1 MCGNEQELVGKQ
13 VFHGIMDTST
23 PTPDRSINGLIVFL
37 TLFLFL
43 TVLTSGLLVCL
54 SKIWCGQRKASRQAV
69 PPEQR
74 QSVAG
79 GCSLQDSDSDE
90 EAQPVNR
97 PPMVRRLS
105 QRIINF
111 VQRPFQEDARRPTIE
126 ESPEP
131 PALSAHTIHGAIEN
145 STPGQS
151 GNTAS
156 QLPVNDPT
164 CVIYL

>member
-1 MCGNEQELVGKQ
+1 MCSNEQELVGKQ
-13 VFHGIMDTST
+13 VFHGIMDSST
-23 PTPDRSINGLIVFL
+23 QTPDRSINGLIVFL

-54 SKIWCGQRKASRQAV
+54 SKIWCGQRKSSGQAV

-90 EAQPVNR
+90 EAQPINR
-97 PPMVRRLS
+97 PPMVRRFS

-131 PALSAHTIHGAIEN
+131 PVLTAHTIHGATEN
-145 STPGQS
+145 STLGHS
-151 GNTAS
+151 GSNTNE
-156 QLPVNDPT
+156 LPVNDPT